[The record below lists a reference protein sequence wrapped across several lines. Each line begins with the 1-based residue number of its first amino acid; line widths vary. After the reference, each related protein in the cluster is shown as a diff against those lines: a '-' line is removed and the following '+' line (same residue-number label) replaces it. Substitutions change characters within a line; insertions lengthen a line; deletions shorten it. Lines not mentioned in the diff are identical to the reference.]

1 MPTTTLLGVKSSIPA
16 ATVARLPV
24 YLRSLIDLPE
34 GQRTCSS
41 DQLAAIAGVN
51 SAQLRKDLSYL
62 GSHGVRGVGY
72 TITELQDCLREA
84 LGLHKG
90 YSVAIAGAGNLGS
103 ALSTY
108 GGFDAWGFSVVAVFD
123 VDPEKVG
130 TVVGQHEVLA
140 LSDLERVVREDK
152 IDIGIVATPAD
163 AAQEVADRF
172 VASGVR
178 SILNFAPTVLHTPET
193 VETRRMDVST
203 ELQILTYHLQ
213 LGHEGMSDAD

>member
-1 MPTTTLLGVKSSIPA
+1 M
-16 ATVARLPV
+16 ARLPV

-51 SAQLRKDLSYL
+51 PAQLRKDLSYL

-72 TITELQDCLREA
+72 TITELQDRLRQE

-123 VDPEKVG
+123 VDPAKVG
-130 TVVGQHEVLA
+130 TELGRHEVRSLA
-140 LSDLERVVREDK
+140 DLEHVVREEGV
-152 IDIGIVATPAD
+152 DIGIVATPAE

-172 VASGVR
+172 VAAGVR
-178 SILNFAPTVLHTPET
+178 SILNFAPTVLHTPES

-203 ELQILTYHLQ
+203 ELLILTYHLQ
-213 LGHEGMSDAD
+213 LGTEPLSSAD